1 MPIPS
6 CSNRQQKRGLAAR
19 VLVLSAHVI
28 QMDRRI
34 VAQANTLA
42 ESGREVKVLSVP
54 TVVPDSCFDSR
65 VRLIVSRPVSNSG
78 PRRRLQKLIR
88 SELPDLLYGRL
99 RPLPYYLG
107 VGPVPGLIDYF
118 VKLAPEGVFDVIHCH
133 DLSTLPAALA
143 IRDRQCPR
151 ARIIYDAHELFPHQF
166 SSPGQRRYW
175 ERVECRWIQQAD
187 AVVTVNESLAEFL
200 AEHYGLSTSP
210 GVIRN
215 SFGTEPD
222 PTGRPV
228 HTVVRPVGRDVALGV
243 FQGNFSPDRN
253 LRNLVESFSLLE
265 NEASLWMIGSGTM
278 EEELKSLCR
287 EKQIRNVHFS
297 GWVEQQQLLAHV
309 AAADFGIIPY
319 SGERLLNMRYSSPNK
334 LFEMI
339 AAEIPVCASDLPEL
353 RRIVRGD
360 GIGEVYPMSTPAKIA
375 AALQDFIKR
384 FRQNAF
390 SPATLKRARAKY
402 GWSRESRKLTALY
415 ESLAV

>member
-1 MPIPS
+1 MS
-6 CSNRQQKRGLAAR
+6 TTR

-42 ESGREVKVLSVP
+42 QSGREVTVLSVP
-54 TVVPDSCFDSR
+54 THIPDGCFDTR

-88 SELPDLLYGRL
+88 RGLPDLLYGRL
-99 RPLPYYLG
+99 RTLPYYLG

-133 DLSTLPAALA
+133 DLSTVPAALA
-143 IRDRQCPR
+143 IRDRRCPR
-151 ARIIYDAHELFPHQF
+151 ARVIYDAHELFPCQF
-166 SSPGQRRYW
+166 PSSGQRRYW
-175 ERVECRWIQQAD
+175 ERVERRWIKQAD
-187 AVVTVNESLAEFL
+187 AVVTVNESLAQFL
-200 AEHYGLSTSP
+200 AERYGLSTPP

-215 SFGTEPD
+215 SYATEHASS
-222 PTGRPV
+222 GRHSNHP
-228 HTVVRPVGRDVALGV
+228 VVRPVAREVALGV
-243 FQGNFSPDRN
+243 FQGNFSPARN

-278 EEELKSLCR
+278 EEELKTLCR

-319 SGERLLNMRYSSPNK
+319 SGERLLNMKYTSPNK

-360 GIGEVYPMSTPAKIA
+360 GIGEVYAMGTAAKIA
-375 AALQDFIKR
+375 WALQDFIKR
-384 FRQNAF
+384 LRQNAF
-390 SPATLKRARAKY
+390 SPATLKRAREKY
-402 GWSRESRKLTALY
+402 SWARESRKLIDLY
-415 ESLAV
+415 DRLAV

>member
-1 MPIPS
+1 MS
-6 CSNRQQKRGLAAR
+6 TTR

-34 VAQANTLA
+34 VAQANTLT
-42 ESGREVKVLSVP
+42 ESGREVTVLSLP
-54 TVVPDSCFDSR
+54 THIPDGCFDSQ
-65 VRLIVSRPVSNSG
+65 VRLIVSRPLSNSG
-78 PRRRLQKLIR
+78 TRRRLLKLIR
-88 SELPDLLYGRL
+88 SGLPDLFYSRL
-99 RPLPYYLG
+99 RTLPYYLG

-118 VKLAPEGVFDVIHCH
+118 LKLAPEGVFDVIHCH

-143 IRDRQCPR
+143 IRDGQCPR
-151 ARIIYDAHELFPHQF
+151 ARVIYDAHELFPYQF

-175 ERVECRWIQQAD
+175 ERVERRWIKEAD
-187 AVVTVNESLAEFL
+187 AIITVNESAAQFL
-200 AEHYGLSTSP
+200 AEQYGLSTSP
-210 GVIRN
+210 GVIWN

-222 PTGRPV
+222 PLGQPV
-228 HTVVRPVGRDVALGV
+228 HAVVRPVGRDIALGV
-243 FQGNFSPDRN
+243 FQGNFSPARN

-360 GIGEVYPMSTPAKIA
+360 GIGEVYAMGTPAKIA
-375 AALQDFIKR
+375 SALQDFIKR
-384 FRQNAF
+384 LRQNAF
-390 SPATLKRARAKY
+390 SPVILKRAREKY
-402 GWSRESRKLTALY
+402 SWARESRKLTALY
-415 ESLAV
+415 DRLDV

>member
-1 MPIPS
+1 MTTT
-6 CSNRQQKRGLAAR
+6 R

-34 VAQANTLA
+34 GAQVNTLT
-42 ESGREVKVLSVP
+42 ESGREVTVLSVP
-54 TVVPDSCFDSR
+54 THIPDGCFDSR
-65 VRLIVSRPVSNSG
+65 IRLIVSRPVSNSG
-78 PRRRLQKLIR
+78 TRRRLQKLIR
-88 SELPDLLYGRL
+88 SGLPDLLYGPL
-99 RPLPYYLG
+99 RALPYYLG
-107 VGPVPGLIDYF
+107 VGPVSGLIDYF
-118 VKLAPEGVFDVIHCH
+118 VKLAPAGVFDVIHCH

-143 IRDRQCPR
+143 IRDRQCPP
-151 ARIIYDAHELFPHQF
+151 ARVIYDAHELFPFQF

-175 ERVECRWIQQAD
+175 ERVERRWIQQAD
-187 AVVTVNESLAEFL
+187 AVVTVNESAARFL

-210 GVIRN
+210 GVIWN

-222 PTGRPV
+222 PTGQPV
-228 HTVVRPVGRDVALGV
+228 HAVVRPVGRDVALGV

-253 LRNLVESFSLLE
+253 LRNLVESFSLLK
-265 NEASLWMIGSGTM
+265 NEASLWMIGSGTL

-297 GWVEQQQLLAHV
+297 GWVEQQQLLAYV

-390 SPATLKRARAKY
+390 SPAALQRAREKY
-402 GWSRESRKLTALY
+402 SWARESRKLTALY
-415 ESLAV
+415 DRLAV